1 MIDLVTPALRNP
13 LAPLALDLQGWD
25 LLIRQARAA
34 NLLARLAHELERAG
48 QLAAVPAAPR
58 AHLEG
63 ARALAQRQRIEVRA
77 EARRVAQALA
87 DTGQPLVLLK
97 GAAYALANL
106 PCANGRLFGD
116 IDLIVPR
123 AALNDVEAALL
134 CHGWVSSHLSPYDQ
148 KYYRRWMHEL
158 PPLAHTRRHTVLDV
172 HHNILPATA
181 HHPPD
186 ASLLLA
192 QAQPVMH
199 EEGVDIRV
207 LCPTDMVLH
216 SACHLFHEGELDNGL
231 RDLADLDG
239 LLRHFGDAPFW
250 PSLLARSEALHLQ
263 RPLYYALRLC
273 HSILATPIPDAVL
286 AEAATHAPGYAR
298 LMDALYRRALR
309 PLHHEAAD
317 RYTPLAR
324 WLLYIRGHW
333 LRMPPHLLAWHLG
346 RKAVVRHLGLEEAA
360 HPA

>member
-1 MIDLVTPALRNP
+1 MIDLVTPALRDP
-13 LAPLALDLQGWD
+13 LAPLALDLAGWD

-34 NLLARLAHELERAG
+34 NLLARLAHDLQQADR
-48 QLAAVPAAPR
+48 LDAVPAAPR
-58 AHLEG
+58 AHLQG
-63 ARALAQRQRIEVRA
+63 AHVLAQRQRIEVRT

-87 DTGQPLVLLK
+87 DVDLPLVLLK
-97 GAAYALANL
+97 GAAYALADL
-106 PCANGRLFGD
+106 PWAAGRLFGD

-123 AALNDVEAALL
+123 TALADAETGLL
-134 CHGWVSSHLSPYDQ
+134 CHGWISSHLSPYDQ

-158 PPLAHTRRHTVLDV
+158 PPLAHTRRQTVLDV

-181 HHPPD
+181 RHPPD
-186 ASLLLA
+186 AGLLLA
-192 QAQPVMH
+192 QAQPIPTAD
-199 EEGVDIRV
+199 GCDIRV

-239 LLRHFGDAPFW
+239 LLRHFGNAAFW
-250 PSLLARSEALHLQ
+250 PALLARSEVLHLQ
-263 RPLYYALRLC
+263 RPLYYALHLC
-273 HSILATPIPDAVL
+273 QEILATPVPLTVMEGAG
-286 AEAATHAPGYAR
+286 THAPGYAR

-309 PLHHEAAD
+309 PVHYAAD
-317 RYTPLAR
+317 DRFTPLAR

-346 RKAVVRHLGLEEAA
+346 RKALVDRFGLDEAV